1 MSSLALITEIAQGF
15 FENLGL
21 DFSDLEVVVQN
32 EEQHIYL
39 VKIRSEDSS
48 LLIGLHGR
56 TLDEIQ
62 SVLIQ
67 MCEKALGSYC
77 LIHLEINDY
86 LAEKQKKLF
95 AVVDRKVDLARKN
108 GIDQVIYELSSY
120 ERKQVHAYIGDTY
133 PDIETKS
140 IDGDKGRELHVR
152 LKEGIAPTGPT
163 PATASSTKSS
173 KASDITADLAA
184 LDLDGA
190 NI

>member
-1 MSSLALITEIAQGF
+1 MSSLSLISEVANGF
-15 FENLGL
+15 FTSFGL
-21 DFSDLEVVVQN
+21 DFSQLEVTVQN

-39 VKIRSEDSS
+39 VKINSEDSS

-56 TLDEIQ
+56 TLEEIQ
-62 SVLIQ
+62 SLLVQ
-67 MCEKALGSYC
+67 MCEKELGSYC
-77 LIHLEINDY
+77 LIHLEVNDY

-95 AVVDRKVDLARKN
+95 AIVDRKVDLARKN

-140 IDGDKGRELHVR
+140 LDGEKGRELHIR
-152 LKEGIAPTGPT
+152 LKEGIVPTGDT
-163 PATASSTKSS
+163 SSSQKTSKSS
-173 KASDITADLAA
+173 DISADLAA

>member
-1 MSSLALITEIAQGF
+1 MSSLTTITEIANGF
-15 FENLGL
+15 FETLGL
-21 DFSDLEVVVQN
+21 DFSHLEITVQS

-39 VKIRSEDSS
+39 IKINSEDSA

-56 TLDEIQ
+56 TLEEIQ

-77 LIHLEINDY
+77 LIHLEVNDY

-95 AVVDRKVDLARKN
+95 AIVDRKADLARKN

-140 IDGDKGRELHVR
+140 IDGEKGRELHIK
-152 LKEGIAPTGPT
+152 LKDGVVPTGDTVSPQKT
-163 PATASSTKSS
+163 SKSS
-173 KASDITADLAA
+173 DISADLAA
-184 LDLDGA
+184 LDLDSA
-190 NI
+190 HI

>member
-1 MSSLALITEIAQGF
+1 MPPITLITDIAQGF

-21 DFSDLEVVVQN
+21 NFSDLEVTVQN

-62 SVLIQ
+62 SILIQ
-67 MCEKALGSYC
+67 MAEKVLGSYC

-95 AVVDRKVDLARKN
+95 VIIDRKVDLARKN
-108 GIDQVIYELSSY
+108 GIDQVVYELSSY

-133 PDIETKS
+133 LDIETRS
-140 IDGDKGRELHVR
+140 IDGEKGRELHVR
-152 LKEGIAPTGPT
+152 LKEGIRPTGETLAP
-163 PATASSTKSS
+163 PIKAS